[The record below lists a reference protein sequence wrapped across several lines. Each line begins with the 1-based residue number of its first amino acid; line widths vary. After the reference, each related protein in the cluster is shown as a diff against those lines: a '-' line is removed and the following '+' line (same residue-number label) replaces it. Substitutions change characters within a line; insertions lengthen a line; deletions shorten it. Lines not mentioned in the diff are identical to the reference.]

1 MTRVPSVVSGPMVPH
16 DGFRRRIAHRA
27 SVALIRK
34 DSRDFGAPSHPL
46 STVTRASGVTTSF
59 GLARMARVALRLPV
73 TCDA

>member
-1 MTRVPSVVSGPMVPH
+1 MTRMPSVVSGPVVPH

-27 SVALIRK
+27 SIALIRK
-34 DSRDFGAPSHPL
+34 DLRDLGAPSHPH

-59 GLARMARVALRLPV
+59 GLARTARVTLRLPV